1 MADRS
6 DRYEEY
12 DVNFVGK
19 YAVHQGRDEVFYDSS
34 GAIDA
39 PHEGVRVGAD
49 GSERVFVDHGAQ
61 LFDREDDV
69 DVFSGVGEVVREMGG
84 SKIGRVNVCWDGP
97 VTRVVFEVESSLTF
111 DIDTTGADK
120 P

>member
-6 DRYEEY
+6 DRYEEH
-12 DVNFVGK
+12 DVNFVSK
-19 YAVHQGRDEVFYDSS
+19 DAVHQGRDEFFNDSS
-34 GAIDA
+34 SAIDA
-39 PHEGVRVGAD
+39 AHKGVRVGAD
-49 GSERVFVDHGAQ
+49 GSEHVFIDHGAQ

-84 SKIGRVNVCWDGP
+84 SEIRRVDVCWDGA
-97 VTRVVFEVESSLTF
+97 VTGVVFEVESGLAS
-111 DIDTTGADK
+111 DIDAAGADK

>member
-6 DRYEEY
+6 DRYQEY
-12 DVNFVGK
+12 DVNFVSK
-19 YAVHQGRDEVFYDSS
+19 YAVHQGGDEVFYDSS

-39 PHEGVRVGAD
+39 THEGVRVGAD
-49 GSERVFVDHGAQ
+49 GSERVFIDHGAQ

-84 SKIGRVNVCWDGP
+84 SKIGGVNVCWDAP
-97 VTRVVFEVESSLTF
+97 VTRVVFEVESSLTS